1 MTSDRNITSGE
12 LVKSSLWYTVGNF
25 IQKGIMIEVMKTA
38 TMMVTWIMM
47 IINAMMII
55 IVAIRVTAYV
65 TLMIT
70 LTFNYLQP
78 IKPKSNGI

>member
-1 MTSDRNITSGE
+1 
-12 LVKSSLWYTVGNF
+12 
-25 IQKGIMIEVMKTA
+25 MIEVMKTA
-38 TMMVTWIMM
+38 TTMMATWIMM

-55 IVAIRVTAYV
+55 IVATRVTAYV
-65 TLMIT
+65 TLMII

>member
-1 MTSDRNITSGE
+1 
-12 LVKSSLWYTVGNF
+12 
-25 IQKGIMIEVMKTA
+25 MIKVMKTA

-55 IVAIRVTAYV
+55 IVATRVTAYV